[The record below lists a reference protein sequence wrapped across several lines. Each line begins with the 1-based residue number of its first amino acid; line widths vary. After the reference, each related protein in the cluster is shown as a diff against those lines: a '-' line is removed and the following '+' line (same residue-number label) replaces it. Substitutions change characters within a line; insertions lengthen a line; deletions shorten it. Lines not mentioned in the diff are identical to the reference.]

1 MKKDRNLPTY
11 WQPLSLQCPCSLSGV
26 RSMEC
31 GLGQRKRTRRN
42 GAQHS
47 LFITITKQRDVAC
60 YVSFYLR
67 ASQPK
72 KATAPSL
79 HAHPLSKGSATLHF
93 LPRLRLAQRQRTRPS
108 ILESPASAS
117 QGATTLPYPDPWRR
131 PTQHHS
137 SEASQRLRWTQREE
151 TNQAPPSRTMQK

>member
-1 MKKDRNLPTY
+1 LKKDRGLPTY
-11 WQPLSLQCPCSLSGV
+11 AQLLSLQCPCSLSGV

-31 GLGQRKRTRRN
+31 GLEQRKRTRRN

-47 LFITITKQRDVAC
+47 LFVTITKQRDVAC
-60 YVSFYLR
+60 YVSLYLR

-93 LPRLRLAQRQRTRPS
+93 LPRLRLAPRQRTRPS
-108 ILESPASAS
+108 ILESPPSAS
-117 QGATTLPYPDPWRR
+117 QGPTTLPCPDPWRL
-131 PTQHHS
+131 PTQHHCC
-137 SEASQRLRWTQREE
+137 EASRRLR
-151 TNQAPPSRTMQK
+151 

>member
-26 RSMEC
+26 RFMEC
-31 GLGQRKRTRRN
+31 GLEQRKRTRRN

-47 LFITITKQRDVAC
+47 LFVTITKQRDVAC

-72 KATAPSL
+72 KAAAPSL
-79 HAHPLSKGSATLHF
+79 HAHPLFKGSATLHF
-93 LPRLRLAQRQRTRPS
+93 LPRLRLAQRQRTWPS
-108 ILESPASAS
+108 ILESPSPPS
-117 QGATTLPYPDPWRR
+117 QVPTTLPSPHPQRL
-131 PTQHHS
+131 PTQHHCC
-137 SEASQRLRWTQREE
+137 EASRRLR
-151 TNQAPPSRTMQK
+151 